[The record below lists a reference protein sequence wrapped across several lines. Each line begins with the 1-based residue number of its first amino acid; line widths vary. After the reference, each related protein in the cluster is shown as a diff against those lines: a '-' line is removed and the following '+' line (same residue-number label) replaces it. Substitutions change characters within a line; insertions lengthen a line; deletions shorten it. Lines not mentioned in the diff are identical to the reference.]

1 MAATGG
7 NGSTPYEVEA
17 RVRLAEVVARLGRPA
32 EARSTLRAV
41 RPRAEQ
47 LGMTPWLA
55 RIDDLL
61 ASDPVLSRRE
71 AEVARLVA
79 LGFGNGDIAREL
91 VLSENHVQ
99 HILTKLGFRNR
110 SQIAAWVSS
119 GQLE

>member
-1 MAATGG
+1 
-7 NGSTPYEVEA
+7 
-17 RVRLAEVVARLGRPA
+17 
-32 EARSTLRAV
+32 
-41 RPRAEQ
+41 
-47 LGMTPWLA
+47 MTPWLA

-61 ASDPVLSRRE
+61 ASDPVLSRHE

-119 GQLE
+119 EQLE

>member
-1 MAATGG
+1 M
-7 NGSTPYEVEA
+7 
-17 RVRLAEVVARLGRPA
+17 
-32 EARSTLRAV
+32 RAV

>member
-1 MAATGG
+1 MRLRRESASPRSWP
-7 NGSTPYEVEA
+7 GS
-17 RVRLAEVVARLGRPA
+17 GD
-32 EARSTLRAV
+32 
-41 RPRAEQ
+41 PR
-47 LGMTPWLA
+47 
-55 RIDDLL
+55 RHDLL
-61 ASDPVLSRRE
+61 ASDPVLSRHE

-119 GQLE
+119 EQLE